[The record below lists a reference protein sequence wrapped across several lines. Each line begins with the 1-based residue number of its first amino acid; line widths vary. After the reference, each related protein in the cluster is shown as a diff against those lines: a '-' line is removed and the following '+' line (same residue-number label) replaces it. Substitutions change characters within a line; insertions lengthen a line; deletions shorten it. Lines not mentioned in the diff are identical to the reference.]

1 MWWREPV
8 TSLKGI
14 GTKKALD
21 FQKLNIETVGDLLNH
36 YPRLDSYLDYSKV
49 KKITELT
56 TTNEKQFFAGEIF
69 RLSDRRSGRGS
80 SYAVITVKDD
90 TDFAEIFL
98 FAAQR
103 YQMRFFKPGM
113 QLLVVG
119 KVRAGTA
126 GKMVSEAFIQVVD
139 SNEAASGLGI
149 LPVYALAGSLK
160 QGQIRTAVKQAL
172 AKAEKYL
179 PETLPE
185 QIIAE
190 RNLPDRLTAL
200 RNIHFPESFAKL
212 EQAKQRFI
220 FEELFLLQCG
230 LLYYRDHIKESKAG
244 LKHGVDGDLL
254 RAVIAALPFKLTE
267 AQQQA
272 WQEISLDM
280 QESKPMH
287 RLLQGDVGSGKTAI
301 SALALAK
308 TAENGYQGCIMV
320 PTEILAQQ
328 HFETLSEYLTPHG
341 LRVELLTS
349 SVKKSKRKVLLE
361 DLELGEIDILVG
373 THAVIQDDVVF
384 NRLAL
389 VITDEQH
396 RFGVAQR
403 AKLSDKSQFAP
414 DTLIM
419 TATPIPRTLAL
430 TVYGDLDISVMQGKP
445 IGRKPIE
452 TLCYTGKKRPSIY
465 AGMVRQVQAGHQV
478 YVVCALID
486 DSEGGLQ
493 ARSATEVYQEL
504 KYSYLKNIPC
514 ALLHGKMKNQEK
526 DEIMRGFAAGEIKV
540 LVTTTVIEVGVNVP
554 NATLMIIENADRF
567 GLAQMHQLR
576 GRVGR
581 GDEQSYCVLLTDN
594 DSPGTLE
601 RLQVLRDSDDG
612 FYLAEKDLEQRGA
625 GQLFGLR
632 QHGLPDLYI
641 ADILQDM
648 DILIEARELAKKYI
662 QNRQM
667 LHEIEQALDSQFDKR
682 FQRIF
687 YS

>member
-14 GTKKALD
+14 GTKKTLD
-21 FQKLNIETVGDLLNH
+21 FQKMNIETVGDLLNH

-49 KKITELT
+49 KKIGELT
-56 TTNEKQFFAGEIF
+56 TTNEKQFFAGEVF
-69 RLSDRRSGRGS
+69 RISNKRSSKGS

-103 YQMRFFKPGM
+103 YQVRFFKPGM
-113 QLLVVG
+113 HLLVVG
-119 KVRAGTA
+119 KVRAGMV
-126 GKMVSEAFIQVVD
+126 GKMVSEAFIQIAD
-139 SNEAASGLGI
+139 SVESANGLGI

-160 QGQIRTAVKQAL
+160 QSQIRTAVKQAL

-190 RNLPDRLTAL
+190 KQLPDRLTAL

-230 LLYYRDHIKESKAG
+230 LLYYRDHIKESRTG

-254 RAVIAALPFKLTE
+254 RAVIATLPFKLTT

-272 WQEISLDM
+272 WQEISMDM
-280 QESKPMH
+280 QDSKPMH

-308 TAENGYQGCIMV
+308 TAENGYQGCIMA

-328 HFETLSEYLTPHG
+328 HFETLAAYLTPHG
-341 LRVELLTS
+341 LRVEVLTS
-349 SVKKSKRKVLLE
+349 SVKKSKRKSILE

-396 RFGVAQR
+396 RFGVEQR
-403 AKLSDKSQFAP
+403 AKLSDKSRFAP
-414 DTLIM
+414 DTLVM

-430 TVYGDLDISVMQGKP
+430 TVYGDLDISLMQGKP
-445 IGRKPIE
+445 VGRKPIE
-452 TLCYTGKKRPSIY
+452 TLCYTGKKRSSVY

-478 YVVCALID
+478 YVVCAIID
-486 DSEGGLQ
+486 DSEGLP
-493 ARSATEVYQEL
+493 ARSATEVYEEL
-504 KYSYLKNIPC
+504 RSSYLKDIPC

-526 DEIMRGFAAGEIKV
+526 EDIMRSFAAGEIKV

-581 GDEQSYCVLLTDN
+581 GEEQSYCVLLTDN
-594 DSPGTLE
+594 ENQGTLE
-601 RLQVLRDSDDG
+601 RLQVLRDYNDG
-612 FYLAEKDLEQRGA
+612 FYLAEKDLELRGA

-648 DILIEARELAKKYI
+648 DILIEARELAKKYVH
-662 QNRQM
+662 NRQM
-667 LHEIEQALDSQFDKR
+667 LQEIEQALDSQFDKR